1 MRICKKIFPEKLI
14 CFAAVLMFCL
24 IPAASHPAAASYTSQ
39 TGTSG
44 NLLTNP
50 DWENGVSGWEIAAV
64 SRKDIFEEGELFVS
78 AVYQDIPIEE
88 SMAGKILKLSGNICV
103 SPADP
108 QQKVIV
114 LSLELFSDGG
124 EPLFAMQTSEKETS
138 LKYHEIQADI
148 TPEAACARVT
158 VEIRKQG
165 SANRF
170 GFSDLCLEVSEK
182 QSAENTQF
190 HKSENG
196 PGTGGFRKSTG
207 TRRKA
212 GRRAGV

>member
-108 QQKVIV
+108 QQKVKASRHAFPAVQIPLVPIKTAVAPQPV
-114 LSLELFSDGG
+114 L
-124 EPLFAMQTSEKETS
+124 
-138 LKYHEIQADI
+138 
-148 TPEAACARVT
+148 
-158 VEIRKQG
+158 
-165 SANRF
+165 RF
-170 GFSDLCLEVSEK
+170 LLDSDLFI
-182 QSAENTQF
+182 AF
-190 HKSENG
+190 HHVVG
-196 PGTGGFRKSTG
+196 P
-207 TRRKA
+207 A
-212 GRRAGV
+212 